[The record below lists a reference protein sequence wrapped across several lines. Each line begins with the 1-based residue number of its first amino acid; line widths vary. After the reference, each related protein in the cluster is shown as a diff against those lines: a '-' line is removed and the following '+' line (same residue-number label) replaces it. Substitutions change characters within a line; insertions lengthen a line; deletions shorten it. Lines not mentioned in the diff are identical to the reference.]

1 MNTNRF
7 FLLMY
12 ISLNLLYLFLNSY
25 NSIIHITIN
34 HSKSFLQYVLILST
48 TSCLLSTL
56 LHQQDLFILDEKMK
70 GGYLLNQNA

>member
-1 MNTNRF
+1 
-7 FLLMY
+7 MY

-34 HSKSFLQYVLILST
+34 HRKSFLQYVLST
-48 TSCLLSTL
+48 TSGLLSTL
-56 LHQQDLFILDEKMK
+56 LRQQDLFILDEKMK

>member
-34 HSKSFLQYVLILST
+34 HSKSFLQYVLST
-48 TSCLLSTL
+48 TSGLLSTL
-56 LHQQDLFILDEKMK
+56 LRQQDLFILDEKMK

>member
-34 HSKSFLQYVLILST
+34 HSKSFLQYVLST
-48 TSCLLSTL
+48 TSGLLSTL
-56 LHQQDLFILDEKMK
+56 LHQQDLFILDERMK